1 MLQFFW
7 SFKKYTKSAQ
17 ICNKIARILHYVFSA
32 KSTLP
37 WNYRR
42 SWRVWQISAM
52 PIRMLITSNRPYGNC
67 GLNGINFGQ
76 KSLHQPDLSLSSLWK
91 LYISGG
97 DKCRLWALRLITLNC
112 SMPNCSIHSFMY
124 DMGWNPVYKRHDH
137 FVEITTLWHHFAN
150 QSKIWGL
157 GETIQWWS
165 PTWQNDQKYQT
176 LASWKSSKLH
186 LQYSIPHQ
194 LIWNIFKI

>member
-1 MLQFFW
+1 MIQYYKTEQCPLQPVDRIPSFTSFTIQYWELFLWMLLRESKKRKCSFLFFLD
-7 SFKKYTKSAQ
+7 KK
-17 ICNKIARILHYVFSA
+17 VF
-32 KSTLP
+32 
-37 WNYRR
+37 
-42 SWRVWQISAM
+42 
-52 PIRMLITSNRPYGNC
+52 
-67 GLNGINFGQ
+67 IN
-76 KSLHQPDLSLSSLWK
+76 LTCLCHHCMWK

-124 DMGWNPVYKRHDH
+124 DMGWCYPVFKRHDH
-137 FVEITTLWHHFAN
+137 FVQITTLWHHFAN
-150 QSKIWGL
+150 QSKIWSL
-157 GETIQWWS
+157 GVTIQWWS

>member
-1 MLQFFW
+1 MPTPACRKDTILYILYNPILRAILVEKVKRENARC
-7 SFKKYTKSAQ
+7 SF
-17 ICNKIARILHYVFSA
+17 
-32 KSTLP
+32 
-37 WNYRR
+37 
-42 SWRVWQISAM
+42 
-52 PIRMLITSNRPYGNC
+52 
-67 GLNGINFGQ
+67 FGQ

-97 DKCRLWALRLITLNC
+97 DKCRLWALRLIILNF
-112 SMPNCSIHSFMY
+112 SMLNCSIHSFMY
-124 DMGWNPVYKRHDH
+124 DMGWCYPVFKRHDH
-137 FVEITTLWHHFAN
+137 FVQITTLWHHFAN
-150 QSKIWGL
+150 QSKIWSL
-157 GETIQWWS
+157 GVTIQWWS

>member
-1 MLQFFW
+1 MPTPACRKDTILYILYNPILRAILVEKVKRENALC
-7 SFKKYTKSAQ
+7 SF
-17 ICNKIARILHYVFSA
+17 L
-32 KSTLP
+32 
-37 WNYRR
+37 
-42 SWRVWQISAM
+42 
-52 PIRMLITSNRPYGNC
+52 
-67 GLNGINFGQ
+67 GQ
-76 KSLHQPDLSLSSLWK
+76 KSLHQPDLSLSSFLK

-176 LASWKSSKLH
+176 LGSRKSSKLH
-186 LQYSIPHQ
+186 FQYSTPHQ
-194 LIWNIFKI
+194 LNWNIFKV